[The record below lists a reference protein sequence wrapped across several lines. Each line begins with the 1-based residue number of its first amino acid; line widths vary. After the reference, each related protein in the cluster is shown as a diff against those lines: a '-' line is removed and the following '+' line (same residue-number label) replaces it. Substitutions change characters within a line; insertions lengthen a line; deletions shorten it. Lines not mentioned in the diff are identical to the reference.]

1 MRTFVFLS
9 VLLSTLNPGHTAKR
23 RHQQAVAQDPQA
35 ISVFQQAVTTM
46 GKAVPSDSTATGT
59 ISTEAGSLAEQ
70 GTVLIQTRGINQSSV
85 QAQTPHGRTVV
96 YSQGQGSYAAN
107 SAVSP
112 ISTELA
118 LSSQAAEFPL
128 PILAAAL
135 NNSDTAFKYVGLE
148 SVNGASAHHIQFWNS
163 YASATGSQG
172 LSGFTYKDA
181 WIDATS
187 YLPVRLSYVQRVA
200 GGSEPRIPVDYF
212 YSNYQ
217 NVSGVLYPYL
227 INRSFN
233 GTPSETITIQQVAF
247 NTGLTD
253 SNFPVQ

>member
-1 MRTFVFLS
+1 MRTFVLLS

-23 RHQQAVAQDPQA
+23 RHQQAVTQDPQA
-35 ISVFQQAVTTM
+35 VSILQQAVITM
-46 GKAVPSDSTATGT
+46 GKAVPSDSSATGT
-59 ISTEAGSLAEQ
+59 IATEAGSLAEQ
-70 GTVLIQTRGINQSSV
+70 GTVVIRTRGINQSSV
-85 QAQTPHGRTVV
+85 QVQTPHGRTVV
-96 YSQGQGSYAAN
+96 YSQGQGSHVAN

-112 ISTELA
+112 ISTELS

-135 NNSDTAFKYVGLE
+135 DNPDTAFKYVGLE
-148 SVNGASAHHIQFWNS
+148 SINGVSAHHIQFWNS
-163 YASATGSQG
+163 YSSATGSQG
-172 LSGFTYKDA
+172 LSGFTYKDV

-187 YLPVRLSYVQRVA
+187 YLPLRLSYVQRAA
-200 GGSEPRIPVDYF
+200 GGSEPRIPIDYF

-217 NVSGVLYPYL
+217 NISGVLYPYS

-247 NTGLTD
+247 NTGLSD